1 MTPEPN
7 SSLLI
12 YDQNFNGLGETIE
25 AFNKNYEDE
34 RITRSK
40 GKEIFTFQVL
50 STSAI
55 YKHLK
60 VENIVEFGGRWFRIK
75 YLEDDDSIK
84 GLTTF
89 TCYALWYELAEG
101 MPTSLSIAA
110 SNLQAVATQILQPF
124 GKWTKLVIPTALQ
137 SKSVRGVTL
146 KENSGLYQLR
156 YLAKQYEL
164 ELTFGY
170 EVVIENEL
178 RYVKTVVFLQQY
190 AQSKLDF
197 PLIVEENLRH
207 IAKTEDSR
215 NLVTAYKLTGKSEND
230 EEEFTF
236 ASINNGS
243 PYLVDT
249 SWFNRLGVKPR
260 IIPKSKQDDRFTVK
274 QNMLDAARQFLDIYA
289 KPLITYEAGAILY
302 SAIPDL
308 HDSQLVIDDT
318 YDILEWRRVSSRK
331 LNYDDLTSST
341 IVFDDPRQNLMD
353 LLNDDGD
360 GALSY
365 QENETARPIIR
376 FADDVLGTNMN
387 DTSGK
392 YIGVITT
399 KKPVEQLTPDD
410 FTWVLIEGP
419 RGLAGPPGQQGPP
432 GRDGVDG
439 IAGRDGVG
447 ITATDITY
455 FLSTSGITTPTSGW
469 TSSVPALVKG
479 RYLWTR
485 TIWTYSDGQR
495 ETGYQVTYIAQD
507 GNSGRDGLPGKDGVG
522 ITSTATTYARSTS
535 GTSAP
540 ISGWTSSVPTVP
552 PGEFL
557 WTRTIWTYSDR
568 TTETGYSVAKMG
580 DTGPKGEKGD
590 PGRDGLPGAAGVGI
604 RSTVSTYGLSSSETT
619 QPTAWSATVPTLVK
633 GQYLWTKNVWTYT
646 DGRTET
652 GYSKTY
658 IPRDGN
664 NGTNG
669 IAGKD
674 GVGIRSTAVTYA
686 ASLSGTAAPGSG
698 WSANVPNVTPGQ
710 YLWSKT
716 VWTYTDNT
724 TETGYSVARMGA
736 DGTDAAINI
745 TCGFTQGYADS
756 FTSMNKGIGSITP
769 LSDGWARFLYTNSTT
784 TAQRVEFSLPKPEGL
799 TENQLYTFILEFRNN
814 KSNFRGLAYFVQDN
828 RSAFWGNLNNHATAY
843 IDQSLVRFSRVPQT
857 NTISLAQATCLAV
870 VNINTIPNQVLD
882 VEFRISAYVGDYKG
896 AYIPYM
902 GGKVGPRGNDGK
914 NAYMH
919 FAYSDNANG
928 VPFSHTDTGQR
939 YQGYYSDNTQSHSGN
954 AASYTW
960 TDRWAKITETTG
972 NLLLRSNEPW
982 SSTAYLAKEYEIA
995 EPLEEGKTYSFVI
1008 HWWRGSGVSSN
1019 YVPMIYYN
1027 GGALMLAAPTG
1038 TTIQQEAPTKIKY
1051 DSEIDSWVVTFTVKK
1066 RSQMGEAQLQ
1076 NFDTRPPKLRVYRF
1090 GSDTP
1095 DQNDGANSSAQSNA
1109 SFATLVKGNI
1119 PMSKWQPHWSELQ
1132 NQINSKADHA
1142 LTQEQI
1148 NMLAEKNTLM
1158 QAELEAKLSMERFSD
1173 LEKAYKAYVDE
1184 NNANVQKSEK
1194 DLIEAVR
1201 RIGEAEE
1208 VLGGLAKTK
1217 RFIDTYIKETNEGIV
1232 IGTQDNVSQIRVSHN
1247 RIAMYSAGKEV
1258 MYISQGVI
1266 HIDNGVFTKS
1276 LQIGRFRTEQ
1286 HHTNLDMNVCR
1297 YVG

>member
-55 YKHLK
+55 YSHLK

-101 MPTSLSIAA
+101 MPTSLNIAV
-110 SNLQAVATQILQPF
+110 SNLQEVATQILQPF

-146 KENSGLYQLR
+146 KENSALYQLR

-190 AQSKLDF
+190 AESKLDF
-197 PLIVEENLRH
+197 PLMVEENLRH

-236 ASINNGS
+236 ASINNGN

-302 SAIPDL
+302 SVIPDL
-308 HDSQLVIDDT
+308 HDSQLIIDDT

-419 RGLAGPPGQQGPP
+419 RGLEGPPGQQGPP

-447 ITATDITY
+447 IAATDITY
-455 FLSTSGITTPTSGW
+455 YLSTSGITTPTTGW
-469 TSSVPALVKG
+469 SSSVPTLIQG

-495 ETGYQVTYIAQD
+495 ETGYQVTYIGQD
-507 GNSGRDGLPGKDGVG
+507 GNRGKDGLPGKDGVG
-522 ITSTATTYARSTS
+522 ISSTSITYARSTS

-540 ISGWTSSVPTVP
+540 TSGWTSAVPSVPP
-552 PGEFL
+552 
-557 WTRTIWTYSDR
+557 
-568 TTETGYSVAKMG
+568 
-580 DTGPKGEKGD
+580 
-590 PGRDGLPGAAGVGI
+590 
-604 RSTVSTYGLSSSETT
+604 
-619 QPTAWSATVPTLVK
+619 
-633 GQYLWTKNVWTYT
+633 GQYLWTK
-646 DGRTET
+646 
-652 GYSKTY
+652 
-658 IPRDGN
+658 
-664 NGTNG
+664 
-669 IAGKD
+669 
-674 GVGIRSTAVTYA
+674 
-686 ASLSGTAAPGSG
+686 
-698 WSANVPNVTPGQ
+698 
-710 YLWSKT
+710 T
-716 VWTYTDNT
+716 VWTYSDNT
-724 TETGYSVARMGA
+724 NETGHSVAKM
-736 DGTDAAINI
+736 GTDGA
-745 TCGFTQGYADS
+745 QG
-756 FTSMNKGIGSITP
+756 TPGPKG
-769 LSDGWARFLYTNSTT
+769 
-784 TAQRVEFSLPKPEGL
+784 V
-799 TENQLYTFILEFRNN
+799 
-814 KSNFRGLAYFVQDN
+814 
-828 RSAFWGNLNNHATAY
+828 
-843 IDQSLVRFSRVPQT
+843 
-857 NTISLAQATCLAV
+857 
-870 VNINTIPNQVLD
+870 
-882 VEFRISAYVGDYKG
+882 
-896 AYIPYM
+896 
-902 GGKVGPRGNDGK
+902 DGK
-914 NAYMH
+914 TPYIH
-919 FAYSDNANG
+919 WAYSDNADG
-928 VPFSHTDTGQR
+928 TGLTLTDNGQR
-939 YQGYYSDNTQSHSGN
+939 YIGQYSDYTQTDSTDKTKYRW
-954 AASYTW
+954 A
-960 TDRWAKITETTG
+960 DRWAKIEVGGKNILRNSSFANAYDGPERFTVGGITYVNKLIPNWNKLYNGGIPNPTTSYHAIYRESFNGKGPVIEFNESNGSRNWKAIATILQPSNLSFG
-972 NLLLRSNEPW
+972 NYTFSADIYATGTGTKIWFGFYYYNKSGVRNFHSGQTTINITTINGWHRVSGAIKLNNDIDLTKEVNFFIY
-982 SSTAYLAKEYEIA
+982 AYGFTTNSILYLTK
-995 EPLEEGKTYSFVI
+995 PQLEEGTVPTPY
-1008 HWWRGSGVSSN
+1008 GVS
-1019 YVPMIYYN
+1019 PED
-1027 GGALMLAAPTG
+1027 
-1038 TTIQQEAPTKIKY
+1038 IQA
-1051 DSEIDSWVVTFTVKK
+1051 DID
-1066 RSQMGEAQLQ
+1066 
-1076 NFDTRPPKLRVYRF
+1076 
-1090 GSDTP
+1090 
-1095 DQNDGANSSAQSNA
+1095 
-1109 SFATLVKGNI
+1109 
-1119 PMSKWQPHWSELQ
+1119 
-1132 NQINSKADHA
+1132 SKADQE
-1142 LTQEQI
+1142 LTDQQLNLLI
-1148 NMLAEKNTLM
+1148 EKAQLMETELKARAAMETLS
-1158 QAELEAKLSMERFSD
+1158 ELER
-1173 LEKAYKAYVDE
+1173 AYNAYVE
-1184 NNANVQKSEK
+1184 ANDKAVAKSQA
-1194 DLIEAVR
+1194 DLIEAGR
-1201 RIGEAEE
+1201 RVDAMVET
-1208 VLGGLAKTK
+1208 LGGLSKTK
-1217 RFIDTYIKETNEGIV
+1217 KFIDTYIKEAEEGII
-1232 IGTQDNVSQIRVSHN
+1232 IGTNDNVSQIRVTYD

-1286 HHTNLDMNVCR
+1286 HQTNLDINVCR